1 MTIFG
6 IELRL
11 KVDRSS
17 ELAGRD
23 GSKSTRYRSAR
34 RNSKGSNKETMAPQ
48 SRVLFGRKAEGQPG
62 GEGERRTALS
72 CDDEGGVMFSCMV
85 CGKDARG

>member
-23 GSKSTRYRSAR
+23 DSKSTRYRSAR

-48 SRVLFGRKAEGQPG
+48 SRVLFGRRAEGQPG
-62 GEGERRTALS
+62 GGGERGRNGPL
-72 CDDEGGVMFSCMV
+72 VW
-85 CGKDARG
+85 